1 VKLISGRRE
10 VLLRPDVTTTTLP
23 VPLEPKILQAAMA
36 CAHIWQRMLD
46 DARVKSI
53 GQIARKEGVDDR
65 YVARSLNLTPLAPE
79 IVD

>member
-1 VKLISGRRE
+1 
-10 VLLRPDVTTTTLP
+10 VTTTTLP